1 MQTKP
6 IRAERTVLRQE
17 TKAAAA
23 AVAAAVAAAGGEDSV
38 DGTDSVSDACA
49 HGDVGYARTL
59 TESGSIL
66 WHHRLV

>member
-17 TKAAAA
+17 TKAAAAAVA

-59 TESGSIL
+59 SESGIVL
-66 WHHRLV
+66 

>member
-17 TKAAAA
+17 TK
-23 AVAAAVAAAGGEDSV
+23 AVAAAGGEDSV

-59 TESGSIL
+59 TESGIVL
-66 WHHRLV
+66 

>member
-23 AVAAAVAAAGGEDSV
+23 AAAAAVAAAVAAAGGEDSGA
-38 DGTDSVSDACA
+38 GTDSVSDACA

-59 TESGSIL
+59 TESGIVL
-66 WHHRLV
+66 

>member
-17 TKAAAA
+17 TK
-23 AVAAAVAAAGGEDSV
+23 AAGGEDSV

-59 TESGSIL
+59 TESGIVL
-66 WHHRLV
+66 